1 MMKYPWRKDS
11 SSLPDNYAQV
21 LKKLESAEQ
30 RLIKQ
35 PEHVLSYDM
44 QLKEMEEMKF
54 SRKLTEKK
62 NSEWMEP
69 VYYVA
74 HHAVPRP
81 EKKRTPIIIQRSI
94 CQRAYAKCLLVQGT

>member
-1 MMKYPWRKDS
+1 MKYLWKRDPR
-11 SSLPDNYAQV
+11 SLPDNYAQG
-21 LKKLESAEQ
+21 LKKLESTEQ
-30 RLIKQ
+30 RLRKQ
-35 PEHVLSYDM
+35 PEHALSYDM
-44 QLKEMEEMKF
+44 QLKELEEMKF

-81 EKKRTPIIIQRSI
+81 EKKRTPIIIKLSI
-94 CQRAYAKCLLVQGT
+94 SQRAYAKRLLVQGT